1 MIFNIFVFSG
11 VYLWYA
17 DLFMKKSFIWLRNN
31 YNLLEKVSLFVLVIW
46 LLILVFP
53 REGKFKYEYQRG
65 KPWQHEDLIAPVDFA
80 ILKPAY
86 ELKKEQ
92 QAALEQLRP
101 HFIRNSAVSD
111 AQVNH
116 ALNDFNSKW
125 QAQYGNADAGAEKEK
140 ALVTILNVLDTLFTH
155 GIVSVIN
162 EINEKPGDYMVW
174 IIDGNT
180 AVQVPLARL
189 YTIQSAGKYVRR
201 EVDISNLSNKELV
214 YNVLINSLKQNILY
228 DEQTTLRAR
237 ENILAEIPNSRG
249 MVQRGE
255 RIISTGEL
263 INSEK
268 FQILESLR
276 TDYESRLGS
285 TFKYWNILVGQALLI
300 SLTMIAFILFMIS
313 FRKDLFAENK
323 KLVLMLL
330 LILIMVSVASLTM
343 RTNSELLQLLPF
355 CLVPIIIRVFFDTRL
370 AYFVHVVTLILTGFM
385 VPNAFEFI
393 FMQLI
398 AGIIAI
404 ISVAELRRRSQF
416 FLTAAVI
423 FISYSAIYIGMLLIQ
438 DGSLENLST
447 RPFILFAGNAMITLF
462 SYPLIYVFE
471 KSFGLVTD
479 VTLLELSDTNSTL
492 LRKLSQYAPGTFQH
506 SLQVANIAEEAV
518 YAIGGNTL
526 LVRAG
531 ALYHDIGKMDMPMYF
546 IENQTS
552 SMNPHDEL
560 GYEESGRIII
570 GHVYKGI
577 ELAKKYKL
585 PEVLVDF
592 IRTHHGTRR
601 AEYFYNLKKIEF
613 PEEEISDKPFKYPG
627 PVPFSKETSVLM
639 MADSVEAASRSMHR
653 PTVDSISQLVDRI
666 IESQVNDNQFSNSD
680 LTFQDITRVKK
691 ILKKKL
697 MSIYHI
703 RIEYP
708 VL

>member
-1 MIFNIFVFSG
+1 MRK
-11 VYLWYA
+11 A
-17 DLFMKKSFIWLRNN
+17 FIWLRNN
-31 YNLLEKVSLFVLVIW
+31 YNLLEKITLFGIVIW

-65 KPWQHEDLIAPVDFA
+65 KPWQHGDLIGQVDFA
-80 ILKPAY
+80 ILKPA
-86 ELKKEQ
+86 EEFKQEQ
-92 QAALEQLRP
+92 QKALEVLRP
-101 HFIRNSAVSD
+101 HFTRNNSIADSQINQAV
-111 AQVNH
+111 NF
-116 ALNDFNSKW
+116 FNSSLN
-125 QAQYGNADAGAEKEK
+125 AQYIDTEEPDGEREKS
-140 ALVTILNVLDTLFTH
+140 LNVMLSTLDTLFSH
-155 GIVSVIN
+155 GIVSLTS
-162 EINEKPGDYMVW
+162 EIEDKPGDYMIW

-180 AVQVPLARL
+180 AVQLPLSRL
-189 YTIQSAGKYVRR
+189 FTIQSAEKYIRNR
-201 EVDISNLSNKELV
+201 VDLSDIAHKDLV
-214 YNVLINSLKQNILY
+214 YNTLVNSLKQNILY
-228 DEQTTLRAR
+228 DDQATQKAR
-237 ENILAEIPNSRG
+237 ENILSEITNSKG

-255 RIISTGEL
+255 RIISKGEL
-263 INSEK
+263 VNAEK

-276 TDYESRLGS
+276 TDYENRLGT
-285 TFKYWNILVGQALLI
+285 TFKYFNILIGQGLLI

-330 LILIMVSVASLTM
+330 MILIMVSVASITI
-343 RTNSELLQLLPF
+343 RNNSELLYLLPF

-385 VPNAFEFI
+385 VPNAFEFV

-398 AGIIAI
+398 TGIIAI

-416 FLTAAVI
+416 FITAAAI
-423 FISYSAIYIGMLLIQ
+423 FTSYSAIYIGMLLIQ
-438 DGSLENLST
+438 DGSFENVSQ
-447 RPFILFAGNAMITLF
+447 RPFILFAGNALITLF
-462 SYPLIYVFE
+462 SYPLIFIFE
-471 KSFGLVTD
+471 KTFGFVTD
-479 VTLLELSDTNSTL
+479 VTLMELSDTNSPL

-560 GYEESGRIII
+560 GYEESGRIIV

-601 AEYFYNLKKIEF
+601 AEYFYNLKRIEF
-613 PEEEISDKPFKYPG
+613 PEEEINDQPFKYPG

-639 MADSVEAASRSMHR
+639 MADSVEAASRSLSR
-653 PTVDSISQLVDRI
+653 PSAESLSELVDRI
-666 IESQVNDNQFSNSD
+666 IDSQVKDNQFSNSD
-680 LTFQDITRVKK
+680 LTFQDITRIKK
-691 ILKKKL
+691 ILKKRI

>member
-1 MIFNIFVFSG
+1 MRK
-11 VYLWYA
+11 A
-17 DLFMKKSFIWLRNN
+17 FIWLRNN
-31 YNLLEKVSLFVLVIW
+31 YNLLEKVTLFVIVIW

-53 REGKFKYEYQRG
+53 REGKYKYEYQRG
-65 KPWQHEDLIAPVDFA
+65 KPWQHEDLIAQVDFA
-80 ILKPAY
+80 ILKPA
-86 ELKKEQ
+86 EEFKQEQ
-92 QAALEQLRP
+92 QKALEVLRP
-101 HFIRNSAVSD
+101 HFSRMTSVADNQI
-111 AQVNH
+111 NH
-116 ALNDFNSKW
+116 ALNYFNTTLD
-125 QAQYGNADAGAEKEK
+125 AQYKDSDEPKGEREKS
-140 ALVTILNVLDTLFTH
+140 VNVILSTLDTLFSH
-155 GIVSVIN
+155 GIISLTS
-162 EINEKPGDYMVW
+162 EIEDKPGDYLIWV
-174 IIDGNT
+174 INGNT
-180 AVQVPLARL
+180 AAQVPLSSL
-189 YTIQSAGKYVRR
+189 FTIQSAEKFIRKR
-201 EVDISNLSNKELV
+201 VDLAEIVHKDIAYNTLV
-214 YNVLINSLKQNILY
+214 NALKQNIIY
-228 DEQTTLRAR
+228 DNQATEKAR
-237 ENILAEIPNSRG
+237 QNILGEITNTKG

-255 RIISTGEL
+255 RIISKGEL
-263 INSEK
+263 VNAEN

-276 TDYESRLGS
+276 TDYENRLGS
-285 TFKYWNILVGQALLI
+285 TFKYFNILIGQGLLI

-330 LILIMVSVASLTM
+330 LILIMVTVASITI
-343 RTNSELLQLLPF
+343 RNNSELLNLLPF

-398 AGIIAI
+398 TGIIAI

-416 FLTAAVI
+416 FISAAAI
-423 FISYSAIYIGMLLIQ
+423 FTSYSAIYVGMLLIQ
-438 DGSLENLST
+438 DGSFENVSQ
-447 RPFILFAGNAMITLF
+447 RPFILFAGNALITLF
-462 SYPLIYVFE
+462 SYPLIFVFE
-471 KSFGLVTD
+471 KTFGFVTD
-479 VTLLELSDTNSTL
+479 VTLMELSDTNSPL

-518 YAIGGNTL
+518 YSIGGNTL
-526 LVRAG
+526 LVRVG

-560 GYEESGRIII
+560 GYEESGRIIV

-601 AEYFYNLKKIEF
+601 AEYFYNLKRIEF
-613 PEEEISDKPFKYPG
+613 PEEEINDQPFKYPG

-639 MADSVEAASRSMHR
+639 MADSVEAASRSLSR
-653 PTVDSISQLVDRI
+653 PTADNLSELVDRI
-666 IESQVNDNQFSNSD
+666 IDSQIADNQFSNSD
-680 LTFQDITRVKK
+680 LTFQDITRIKK
-691 ILKKKL
+691 ILKKRL

>member
-1 MIFNIFVFSG
+1 
-11 VYLWYA
+11 
-17 DLFMKKSFIWLRNN
+17 
-31 YNLLEKVSLFVLVIW
+31 
-46 LLILVFP
+46 
-53 REGKFKYEYQRG
+53 
-65 KPWQHEDLIAPVDFA
+65 
-80 ILKPAY
+80 
-86 ELKKEQ
+86 
-92 QAALEQLRP
+92 
-101 HFIRNSAVSD
+101 
-111 AQVNH
+111 
-116 ALNDFNSKW
+116 
-125 QAQYGNADAGAEKEK
+125 
-140 ALVTILNVLDTLFTH
+140 
-155 GIVSVIN
+155 
-162 EINEKPGDYMVW
+162 
-174 IIDGNT
+174 
-180 AVQVPLARL
+180 
-189 YTIQSAGKYVRR
+189 
-201 EVDISNLSNKELV
+201 
-214 YNVLINSLKQNILY
+214 
-228 DEQTTLRAR
+228 
-237 ENILAEIPNSRG
+237 
-249 MVQRGE
+249 
-255 RIISTGEL
+255 
-263 INSEK
+263 
-268 FQILESLR
+268 
-276 TDYESRLGS
+276 
-285 TFKYWNILVGQALLI
+285 
-300 SLTMIAFILFMIS
+300 
-313 FRKDLFAENK
+313 
-323 KLVLMLL
+323 MLL
-330 LILIMVSVASLTM
+330 LILIMVSVASLTI

-462 SYPLIYVFE
+462 SYPLIYIFE

-479 VTLLELSDTNSTL
+479 VTLMELSDTNSTL

-639 MADSVEAASRSMHR
+639 MADSVEAASRSMYR
-653 PTVDSISQLVDRI
+653 PTADSISQLVDKI

-708 VL
+708 AL

>member
-1 MIFNIFVFSG
+1 MRK
-11 VYLWYA
+11 A
-17 DLFMKKSFIWLRNN
+17 FIWLRNN
-31 YNLLEKVSLFVLVIW
+31 YNLLEKVTLFIIVIW

-65 KPWQHEDLIAPVDFA
+65 KPWQHGDLIGQVDFA
-80 ILKPAY
+80 ILKPA
-86 ELKKEQ
+86 EEFKQEQ
-92 QAALEQLRP
+92 QKALEALRP
-101 HFIRNSAVSD
+101 HFTRNNSIADSQINDAV
-111 AQVNH
+111 NF
-116 ALNDFNSKW
+116 FNSS
-125 QAQYGNADAGAEKEK
+125 
-140 ALVTILNVLDTLFTH
+140 LNVQYKDSQEPEGEREKSLNVMLSALDTLFSH
-155 GIVSVIN
+155 GIVSLTS
-162 EINEKPGDYMVW
+162 EIEDKPDDYLIW

-180 AVQVPLARL
+180 AVQLTLSRL
-189 YTIQSAGKYVRR
+189 FTIQSAEKYIRNQ
-201 EVDISNLSNKELV
+201 VDLSNIVHKELV
-214 YNVLINSLKQNILY
+214 YNTLVNSLKQNILY
-228 DEQTTLRAR
+228 DDHATQKAR
-237 ENILAEIPNSRG
+237 NNILSEITNSKG

-255 RIISTGEL
+255 RIISKGEL
-263 INSEK
+263 VNAEK

-276 TDYESRLGS
+276 TDYENRLGT
-285 TFKYWNILVGQALLI
+285 TFKYFNILIGQGLLI

-330 LILIMVSVASLTM
+330 MILIMVSVASITI
-343 RTNSELLQLLPF
+343 RNNSELLYMLPF

-385 VPNAFEFI
+385 VPNAFEFV

-398 AGIIAI
+398 TGIIAI

-416 FLTAAVI
+416 FISAAAI
-423 FISYSAIYIGMLLIQ
+423 FTSYSAIYIGMLLIQ
-438 DGSLENLST
+438 DGSFENVSQ
-447 RPFILFAGNAMITLF
+447 RPFILFAGNALITLF
-462 SYPLIYVFE
+462 SYPLIFIFE
-471 KSFGLVTD
+471 KTFGFVTD
-479 VTLLELSDTNSTL
+479 VTLMELSDTNSPL

-560 GYEESGRIII
+560 GYEESGRIIV

-601 AEYFYNLKKIEF
+601 AEYFYNLKRIEF
-613 PEEEISDKPFKYPG
+613 PAEEINDQPFKYPG

-639 MADSVEAASRSMHR
+639 MADSVEAASRSLSR
-653 PTVDSISQLVDRI
+653 PTADNLSELVDRI
-666 IESQVNDNQFSNSD
+666 IDSQVKDNQFSNSD
-680 LTFQDITRVKK
+680 LTFQDITRIKK
-691 ILKKKL
+691 ILKKRL

>member
-1 MIFNIFVFSG
+1 MR
-11 VYLWYA
+11 
-17 DLFMKKSFIWLRNN
+17 KSLIWLRNN
-31 YNLLEKVSLFVLVIW
+31 YNLLEKITLFMLVIW
-46 LLILVFP
+46 MLILVFP

-65 KPWQHEDLIAPVDFA
+65 KPWQHNDLIAPVDFA
-80 ILKPAY
+80 VLKPTD

-92 QAALEQLRP
+92 EIALEQLRP
-101 HFIRNSAVSD
+101 HFTRNNAISD
-111 AQVNH
+111 AQVNL
-116 ALNDFNSKW
+116 AVNDFNNHW
-125 QAQYGNADAGAEKEK
+125 NKEMIQTK
-140 ALVTILNVLDTLFTH
+140 DDDKVKSLNLVLSILDTLFTR
-155 GIVSVIN
+155 GIVSLTS
-162 EINEKPGDYMVW
+162 EIDDKPTDYQVW

-180 AVQVPLARL
+180 AAKIPLARL
-189 YTIQSAGKYVRR
+189 FTIQSAEKYIRKQ
-201 EVDISNLSNKELV
+201 VDESSIKNKNLV
-214 YNVLINSLKQNILY
+214 YMVLINALKQNIVY
-228 DEQTTLRAR
+228 DKEATLRAR
-237 ENILAEIPNSRG
+237 ENILAEIPDTRG

-255 RIISTGEL
+255 RIISHGEL
-263 INSEK
+263 VNAEK
-268 FQILESLR
+268 FQVLESLR
-276 TDYESRLGS
+276 TDYEGRLGS
-285 TFKYWNILVGQALLI
+285 TFKYFNILVGQALLI
-300 SLTMIAFILFMIS
+300 SLTMIAFILFMLS

-323 KLVLMLL
+323 KLLLMLI
-330 LILIMVSVASLTM
+330 LILIMVSVASLTI
-343 RTNSELLQLLPF
+343 RLNSQLLQLLPF

-416 FLTAAVI
+416 FITAAAI
-423 FISYSAIYIGMLLIQ
+423 FSSYSAIYIGMLLIQ
-438 DGSLENLST
+438 DGSFENIEQ
-447 RPFILFAGNAMITLF
+447 RPFILFAGNALFTLF
-462 SYPLIYVFE
+462 SYPLIFLFE
-471 KSFGLVTD
+471 KTFGLVTD
-479 VTLLELSDTNSTL
+479 VTLMELSDTNSPL

-526 LVRAG
+526 LVRVG

-552 SMNPHDEL
+552 AMNPHDEL
-560 GYEESGRIII
+560 GYEDSGRIII
-570 GHVYKGI
+570 GHVHKGI

-653 PTVDSISQLVDRI
+653 PTADSISQLVERI
-666 IESQVNDNQFSNSD
+666 IDTQVNDNQFSNSD
-680 LTFQDITRVKK
+680 LTFQDITRIKK
-691 ILKKKL
+691 ILKKRL

>member
-1 MIFNIFVFSG
+1 MNFNIFVSSG
-11 VYLWYA
+11 VYIRETA
-17 DLFMKKSFIWLRNN
+17 VVMKRIFIWLRNN
-31 YNLLEKVSLFVLVIW
+31 YNLLEKVSLFILVIW

-80 ILKPAY
+80 ILKPAE

-92 QAALEQLRP
+92 AHALQQLRP
-101 HFIRNSAVSD
+101 HFTKNSAIAD
-111 AQVNH
+111 AQVNN
-116 ALNDFNSKW
+116 AINDFNSRW
-125 QAQYGNADAGAEKEK
+125 ENLNGINASNDEKDK
-140 ALVTILNVLDTLFTH
+140 SLTLIINVLDTLFSR
-155 GIVSVIN
+155 GIIRITN
-162 EINEKPGDYMVW
+162 EITEKPGDYKVW
-174 IIDGNT
+174 VIEGNT
-180 AVQVPLARL
+180 AVQVPLAKI
-189 YTIQSAGKYVRR
+189 YTIQTAGRYIRE
-201 EVDISNLSNKELV
+201 EVDKSLIDDKELV
-214 YNVLINSLKQNILY
+214 YGVLLNSLKQNVLY
-228 DEQTTLRAR
+228 DEQKTMRAR
-237 ENILAEIPNSRG
+237 DIILSEIPNSRG

-255 RIISTGEL
+255 RIISRGEL

-276 TDYESRLGS
+276 ADYESRLGT
-285 TFKYWNILVGQALLI
+285 TFKYMNILVGQGLLI
-300 SLTMIAFILFMIS
+300 SLTMIAFIMFMIS

-330 LILIMVSVASLTM
+330 LILMMVSVASITM
-343 RTNSELLQLLPF
+343 RTNSELLYLLPF
-355 CLVPIIIRVFFDTRL
+355 CLVPLIIRVFFDTRL

-398 AGIIAI
+398 AGIMAI
-404 ISVAELRRRSQF
+404 ISVAELRRRAQF
-416 FLTAAVI
+416 FLSATVI
-423 FISYSAIYIGMLLIQ
+423 FVAYSALYVGMLMIQ
-438 DGSLENLST
+438 DGSFENLSA
-447 RPFILFAGNAMITLF
+447 RPFILFAGNAMFTLF
-462 SYPLIYVFE
+462 SYPLIYMFE

-479 VTLLELSDTNSTL
+479 VTLLELSDTNSQL

-577 ELAKKYKL
+577 ELARKYNL

-639 MADSVEAASRSMHR
+639 MADSVEAASRSMNR
-653 PTVDSISQLVDRI
+653 PTVDSISQLVERI

-680 LTFQDITRVKK
+680 LTFQDITKVKK
-691 ILKKKL
+691 ILKKRL
-697 MSIYHI
+697 MSIYHV

>member
-1 MIFNIFVFSG
+1 
-11 VYLWYA
+11 
-17 DLFMKKSFIWLRNN
+17 MKKSLIWLRNN
-31 YNLLEKVSLFVLVIW
+31 YNLLEKITLFMLVIA
-46 LLILVFP
+46 LLILVYP
-53 REGKFKYEYQRG
+53 REGKFRYEYQKG
-65 KPWQHEDLIAPVDFA
+65 KPWQHEDLIAQFDFA
-80 ILKPAY
+80 ILKPSD
-86 ELKKEQ
+86 ELKQEHQ
-92 QAALEQLRP
+92 TALLQLRP
-101 HFIRNSAVSD
+101 HFIRNNAVTD
-111 AQVNH
+111 AQINH
-116 ALNDFNSKW
+116 AVNDYNTQWKNT
-125 QAQYGNADAGAEKEK
+125 YGESAPDEKIK
-140 ALVTILNVLDTLFTH
+140 GLDVMLSILDTLFSR
-155 GIVSVIN
+155 GIINVIN
-162 EINEKPGDYMVW
+162 EINDKPGDYRIWV
-174 IIDGNT
+174 IDGNV
-180 AVQVPLARL
+180 ADQVPLAKL
-189 YTIQSAGKYVRR
+189 FTIQGAEKFIRSK
-201 EVDISNLSNKELV
+201 VDFSNFSNKELI
-214 YNVLINSLKQNILY
+214 YDVLIGAIKQNILF
-228 DEQTTLRAR
+228 DEETTNRAK
-237 ENILAEIPNSRG
+237 EALLSEIPDTRG

-255 RIISTGEL
+255 RIISKGEL
-263 INSEK
+263 VNAEK

-276 TDYESRLGS
+276 KDYEKRLGS
-285 TFKYWNILVGQALLI
+285 TFKYINIIAGQGLLI

-330 LILIMVSVASLTM
+330 LILLMVSVASLTM
-343 RTNSELLQLLPF
+343 HTNSQLIHLLPF

-385 VPNAFEFI
+385 VPNAFEFV

-398 AGIIAI
+398 TGLIAI

-416 FLTAAVI
+416 FITATAI
-423 FISYSAIYIGMLLIQ
+423 FTSYSAIYIGMLLIQ
-438 DGSLENLST
+438 DGSLENIST
-447 RPFILFAGNAMITLF
+447 RIFILLAGNALITLF
-462 SYPLIYVFE
+462 SYPLIFVFE
-471 KSFGLVTD
+471 KIFGLVTD
-479 VTLLELSDTNSTL
+479 VTLLELSDTNSPL

-560 GYEESGRIII
+560 GYEDSGRIII

-577 ELAKKYKL
+577 ELAKKYNL
-585 PEVLVDF
+585 PDVIVDF

-639 MADSVEAASRSMHR
+639 MSDSVEAASRSMNR
-653 PTVDSISQLVDRI
+653 PTSDSISDLVDRI
-666 IESQVNDNQFSNSD
+666 IDGQVKDGQFSNSD
-680 LTFQDITRVKK
+680 LTFQDITRIKK
-691 ILKKKL
+691 ILKNRL
-697 MSIYHI
+697 MTIYHI

-708 VL
+708 AL

>member
-1 MIFNIFVFSG
+1 
-11 VYLWYA
+11 
-17 DLFMKKSFIWLRNN
+17 MKKSLIWLRNN
-31 YNLLEKVSLFVLVIW
+31 YNLLEKVTLFMLVIS

-65 KPWQHEDLIAPVDFA
+65 KPWQHDDLIAQVDFA
-80 ILKPAY
+80 ILKPVD
-86 ELKKEQ
+86 ELKQEQ
-92 QAALEQLRP
+92 EMALQALRP
-101 HFIRNSAVSD
+101 YFLKSIAISD
-111 AQVNH
+111 AQVNK
-116 ALNDFNSKW
+116 AVNEFNSRW
-125 QAQYGNADAGAEKEK
+125 AASGDTSDTEKTK
-140 ALVTILNVLDTLFTH
+140 SLNMLLNTLDTLFTN
-155 GIVSVIN
+155 GIVSYTN
-162 EINEKPGDYMVW
+162 EIADKPGDYLIWV
-174 IIDGNT
+174 ISGNT
-180 AVQVPLARL
+180 AQKVPLGRFF
-189 YTIQSAGKYVRR
+189 TIQTAEKFIRSQIDKLDIAVKDLLY
-201 EVDISNLSNKELV
+201 EVLV
-214 YNVLINSLKQNILY
+214 NSLRQNIVY
-228 DEQTTLRAR
+228 DQETTLRMK
-237 ENILAEIPNSRG
+237 ENTLAEIPNSRG

-255 RIISTGEL
+255 RIISKGEL
-263 INSEK
+263 VNAEK

-276 TDYESRLGS
+276 TDYESRLGT
-285 TFKYWNILVGQALLI
+285 TFKYFNILVGQALLI

-323 KLVLMLL
+323 KLLLMLI
-330 LILIMVSVASLTM
+330 LIFIMVSVASFTISN
-343 RTNSELLQLLPF
+343 NSELLNLLPF
-355 CLVPIIIRVFFDTRL
+355 CMVPVIIRVFFDTRL

-385 VPNAFEFI
+385 VPNAFEFV

-416 FLTAAVI
+416 FLTAAAI
-423 FISYSAIYIGMLLIQ
+423 FVSYSAIYIGMLLIQ
-438 DGSLENLST
+438 DGSFENISS
-447 RPFILFAGNAMITLF
+447 RPFILFAGNALFTLF
-462 SYPLIYVFE
+462 SYPLIFMFE
-471 KSFGLVTD
+471 KAFGLVTD
-479 VTLLELSDTNSTL
+479 VTLMELSDTNRPL

-506 SLQVANIAEEAV
+506 SLQVANIAEEAA

-531 ALYHDIGKMDMPMYF
+531 ALYHDIGKMEMPVYF

-552 SMNPHDEL
+552 GLNPHDEL

-570 GHVYKGI
+570 GHVFKGI

-601 AEYFYNLKKIEF
+601 AEYFYNKKKIDF
-613 PEEEISDKPFKYPG
+613 PEEEFSDKPFKYPG

-639 MADSVEAASRSMHR
+639 MADSVEAASRSMQR
-653 PTVDSISQLVDRI
+653 PTAESISELVDRI
-666 IESQVNDNQFSNSD
+666 IDNQIKDNQFSNSE
-680 LTFQDITRVKK
+680 LTFQDITRIKK
-691 ILKKKL
+691 ILKKRL

>member
-1 MIFNIFVFSG
+1 MRK
-11 VYLWYA
+11 A
-17 DLFMKKSFIWLRNN
+17 FIWLRNN
-31 YNLLEKVSLFVLVIW
+31 YNLLEKITLFVIVIY

-65 KPWQHEDLIAPVDFA
+65 KPWQHEDLIAQVDFA
-80 ILKPAY
+80 ILKPS
-86 ELKKEQ
+86 EEFKQEQ
-92 QAALEQLRP
+92 QKALEVLRP
-101 HFIRNSAVSD
+101 HFTRNNSIADSQINLAVNFLNSSLD
-111 AQVNH
+111 AQYNV
-116 ALNDFNSKW
+116 SEEP
-125 QAQYGNADAGAEKEK
+125 AGEREKS
-140 ALVTILNVLDTLFTH
+140 LNVLLSTLDTLFSH
-155 GIVSVIN
+155 GIVSLTS
-162 EINEKPGDYMVW
+162 EIEDKPGDYMIW

-180 AVQVPLARL
+180 AVQLPLNRL
-189 YTIQSAGKYVRR
+189 FTIQSAEKYIRNRV
-201 EVDISNLSNKELV
+201 EISSLGHKEIV
-214 YNVLINSLKQNILY
+214 YNTLVNALKQNIIY
-228 DEQTTLRAR
+228 DDEATQKAR
-237 ENILAEIPNSRG
+237 QNILSEITNSKG
-249 MVQRGE
+249 LVQRGE
-255 RIISTGEL
+255 RIISKGEL
-263 INSEK
+263 VNAEK

-276 TDYESRLGS
+276 TDYENRLGT
-285 TFKYWNILVGQALLI
+285 TFQYFNILIGQGLLI
-300 SLTMIAFILFMIS
+300 SLTMIAFILFMVS

-330 LILIMVSVASLTM
+330 MILLMVTAASITI
-343 RTNSELLQLLPF
+343 RNNSELLHLLPF

-416 FLTAAVI
+416 FITAAAI
-423 FISYSAIYIGMLLIQ
+423 FTSYSAIFIGMLLIQ
-438 DGSLENLST
+438 DGSFENISQ
-447 RPFILFAGNAMITLF
+447 RPFILFAGNALITLF
-462 SYPLIYVFE
+462 SYPLIFLFE
-471 KSFGLVTD
+471 KTFGFVTD
-479 VTLLELSDTNSTL
+479 VTLMELSDTNSPL

-518 YAIGGNTL
+518 YSIGGNTL

-560 GYEESGRIII
+560 GYEESGRIIV

-601 AEYFYNLKKIEF
+601 AEYFYNLKRIEF
-613 PEEEISDKPFKYPG
+613 PEEEINDQPFKYPG

-639 MADSVEAASRSMHR
+639 MADSVEAASRSLSR
-653 PTVDSISQLVDRI
+653 PTADSLSDLVDRI
-666 IESQVNDNQFSNSD
+666 IDSQVKDNQFSNSD
-680 LTFQDITRVKK
+680 LTFQDITRIKK
-691 ILKKKL
+691 ILKKRL

>member
-1 MIFNIFVFSG
+1 
-11 VYLWYA
+11 
-17 DLFMKKSFIWLRNN
+17 MKKSLIWLRNN
-31 YNLLEKVSLFVLVIW
+31 YNLLEKVTLFMLVIS

-65 KPWQHEDLIAPVDFA
+65 KPWQHDDLIAQVDFA
-80 ILKPAY
+80 ILKPVD
-86 ELKKEQ
+86 ELKQEQ
-92 QAALEQLRP
+92 EMALQALRP
-101 HFIRNSAVSD
+101 YFLKSIAISD
-111 AQVNH
+111 AQVNK
-116 ALNDFNSKW
+116 AVNEFNSRW
-125 QAQYGNADAGAEKEK
+125 AASGDTSDTEKTK
-140 ALVTILNVLDTLFTH
+140 SLNMLLNTLDTLFTN
-155 GIVSVIN
+155 GIVSYTN
-162 EINEKPGDYMVW
+162 EIADKPGDYLIWV
-174 IIDGNT
+174 ISGNT
-180 AVQVPLARL
+180 AQQVPLGRFF
-189 YTIQSAGKYVRR
+189 TIQTAEKFIRSQIDKLDIAVKDLLY
-201 EVDISNLSNKELV
+201 EVLV
-214 YNVLINSLKQNILY
+214 NSLRQNIVY
-228 DEQTTLRAR
+228 DQETTLRMK
-237 ENILAEIPNSRG
+237 ENTLAEIPNSRG

-255 RIISTGEL
+255 RIISKGEL
-263 INSEK
+263 VNAEK

-276 TDYESRLGS
+276 TDYESRLGT
-285 TFKYWNILVGQALLI
+285 TFKYFNILVGQALLI

-323 KLVLMLL
+323 KLLLMLI
-330 LILIMVSVASLTM
+330 LIFIMVSVASFTISN
-343 RTNSELLQLLPF
+343 NSELLNLLPF
-355 CLVPIIIRVFFDTRL
+355 CMVPVIIRVFFDTRL

-385 VPNAFEFI
+385 VPNAFEFV

-416 FLTAAVI
+416 FLTAAAI
-423 FISYSAIYIGMLLIQ
+423 FVSYSAIYIGMLLIQ
-438 DGSLENLST
+438 DGSFENISS
-447 RPFILFAGNAMITLF
+447 RPFILFAGNALFTLF
-462 SYPLIYVFE
+462 SYPLIFMFE
-471 KSFGLVTD
+471 KAFGLVTD
-479 VTLLELSDTNSTL
+479 VTLMELSDTNRPL

-506 SLQVANIAEEAV
+506 SLQVANIAEEAA

-531 ALYHDIGKMDMPMYF
+531 ALYHDIGKMEMPVYF

-552 SMNPHDEL
+552 GLNPHDEL

-570 GHVYKGI
+570 GHVFKGI

-601 AEYFYNLKKIEF
+601 AEYFYNKKKIDF
-613 PEEEISDKPFKYPG
+613 PEEEFSDKPFKYPG

-639 MADSVEAASRSMHR
+639 MADSVEAASRSMQR
-653 PTVDSISQLVDRI
+653 PTAESISELVDRI
-666 IESQVNDNQFSNSD
+666 IDNQIKDNQFSNSE
-680 LTFQDITRVKK
+680 LTFQDITRIKK
-691 ILKKKL
+691 ILKKRL

>member
-1 MIFNIFVFSG
+1 
-11 VYLWYA
+11 
-17 DLFMKKSFIWLRNN
+17 MKKTLIWLRNN
-31 YNLLEKVSLFVLVIW
+31 YNLLEKITLFALAIW

-53 REGKFKYEYQRG
+53 REGKFRYEYQKG

-80 ILKPAY
+80 ILKPAD
-86 ELKKEQ
+86 ELKAEQ
-92 QAALEQLRP
+92 ENALNQLRP
-101 HFIRNSAVSD
+101 HFIRNNAVSD
-111 AQVNH
+111 AQINF
-116 ALNDFNSKW
+116 ALNDFSIRWDSKVSNIGYS
-125 QAQYGNADAGAEKEK
+125 QEEKEK
-140 ALVTILNVLDTLFTH
+140 TLELVLSVLDTIFSR
-155 GIVSVIN
+155 GIVSITD
-162 EINEKPGDYMVW
+162 EINGKPGDYNVW
-174 IIDGNT
+174 VISGNT
-180 AVQVPLARL
+180 AAQIPLARL
-189 YTIQSAGKYVRR
+189 FTIQSAEKYIRKQVDVSSATDKDLAY
-201 EVDISNLSNKELV
+201 EVLV
-214 YNVLINSLKQNILY
+214 GSLKQNLLY
-228 DEQTTLRAR
+228 DDETTLRAK
-237 ENILAEIPNSRG
+237 ESLLAEIPDTRG
-249 MVQRGE
+249 LVQRGE
-255 RIISTGEL
+255 RIISRGEL
-263 INSEK
+263 VNSEK

-276 TDYESRLGS
+276 KDYETRLGT
-285 TFKYWNILVGQALLI
+285 TFKYLNILIGQGLLI

-323 KLVLMLL
+323 KLLLMLI
-330 LILIMVSVASLTM
+330 LILIMVTVASVTM
-343 RTNSELLQLLPF
+343 KANSQLLQLLPF

-385 VPNAFEFI
+385 VPNAFEFV

-404 ISVAELRRRSQF
+404 ISVSQLRRRSQF
-416 FLTAAVI
+416 FITAAAI
-423 FISYSAIYIGMLLIQ
+423 FVSYSAIYIGMLLIQ
-438 DGSLENLST
+438 DGSLENISQ
-447 RPFILFAGNAMITLF
+447 RPFILFAGNALFTLF
-462 SYPLIYVFE
+462 SYPLIFIFE

-479 VTLLELSDTNSTL
+479 VTLMELSDTNSPL

-552 SMNPHDEL
+552 AMNPHDEL

-577 ELAKKYKL
+577 EIAKKYKL

-601 AEYFYNLKKIEF
+601 AEYFYNLKRIKF
-613 PEEEISDKPFKYPG
+613 PEEEISDTPFKYPG

-639 MADSVEAASRSMHR
+639 MADSVEAASRSMYR
-653 PTVDSISQLVDRI
+653 PTADSISELVERI
-666 IESQVNDNQFSNSD
+666 IESQVKDNQFSNSD
-680 LTFQDITRVKK
+680 LTFQDITRIKK
-691 ILKKKL
+691 ILKKRL